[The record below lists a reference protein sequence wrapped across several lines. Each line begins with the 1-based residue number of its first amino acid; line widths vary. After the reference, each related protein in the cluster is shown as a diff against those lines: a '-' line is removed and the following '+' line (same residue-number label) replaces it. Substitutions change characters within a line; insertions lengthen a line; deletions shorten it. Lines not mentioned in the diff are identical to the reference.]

1 MMYFEY
7 VFQKH
12 QEKKSFSE
20 NVGKIPYIP
29 SLNDDILSLV
39 FAPDPVSRVPVSDLV
54 LMNQNNLAP
63 ELFDYISKLTQQH
76 VTSVNPPLSSDKKV
90 FESIIPY
97 FIDNETQIID
107 FYKARGYDVEKI
119 ENLLL
124 GNDIGSDSDGSSAE
138 SDTNSE

>member
-7 VFQKH
+7 VFKKH
-12 QEKKSFSE
+12 LEKKSFSE
-20 NVGKIPYIP
+20 NVGEIPYI
-29 SLNDDILSLV
+29 SSENDDILSLV

-76 VTSVNPPLSSDKKV
+76 VTSQNPPLSSDKKV

-124 GNDIGSDSDGSSAE
+124 GNDIGSDSDGSSSE